1 MGDKQQTLDQ
11 VDAMLAELGL
21 DGAESTPAV
30 TATATASPS
39 ISRGPGVSAG
49 PGISSG
55 PGVSRGPGVSSGPG
69 ISRGPGVSSGPGM
82 SRGPGISSGPGAG
95 RGVSSGPGAAMMGGR
110 PMATHTPDGR
120 PIQFSGPPCAACN
133 EMVIGPVTNALDKQ
147 WHPECFVCMACRK
160 PFKSGNFVEH
170 DGKPYCDDD
179 FNNLFGPKCAGCL
192 KPVTDKCINAV
203 GKTYH
208 PECFYCAGCGTELRG
223 KPYKEDEG
231 EPYCLVCKAA
241 RSIVIDPAAGIC
253 GKCKKPIIGEYI
265 TIQGQRMHPEH
276 FRCEE
281 CGCEFRGGNCHEYE
295 GKLYCY
301 PDYLKL
307 LKSICAHCQKPII
320 GRSVTALGKVWH
332 PEHFMCFTCK
342 DPFAGSSFYEH
353 LGKPY
358 CELHY
363 LQQFGK
369 VCHTCN
375 KPIADNGIAAMGKHY
390 HQEHFVCGGCSK
402 PLGKEIFDN
411 ESKPFCKSC
420 YNALPKEVRKR
431 LEKKKEGELKAQKAR
446 EKEAKKAMK
455 GK

>member
-1 MGDKQQTLDQ
+1 MAEDKQKTLDQ

-21 DGAESTPAV
+21 DGAGSAPAPTAAPASPAV
-30 TATATASPS
+30 
-39 ISRGPGVSAG
+39 SRGPGVSAG
-49 PGISSG
+49 PGI
-55 PGVSRGPGVSSGPG
+55 SRGPGVSSGPG
-69 ISRGPGVSSGPGM
+69 ISRGPGVSSGPGAGRGN
-82 SRGPGISSGPGAG
+82 SNGPGMSSGPGAG
-95 RGVSSGPGAAMMGGR
+95 GPAMMGGR
-110 PMATHTPDGR
+110 AMATHTPDGR
-120 PIQFSGPPCAACN
+120 AINFTGPPCAACT
-133 EMVIGPVTNALDKQ
+133 EMVIGPVINAMDKQ
-147 WHPECFVCMACRK
+147 WHPECFVCAACKK
-160 PFKSGNFVEH
+160 PFKGGNFVEQ

-179 FNNLFGPKCAGCL
+179 FNNLFGPKCPNCT
-192 KPVTDKCINAV
+192 KPVTDKCINAI
-203 GKTYH
+203 GKMYH

-342 DPFAGSSFYEH
+342 EPFSGSSFYEH
-353 LGKPY
+353 LNKPY

-390 HQEHFVCGGCSK
+390 HQEHFVCGGCGK

-420 YNALPKEVRKR
+420 YSALPKEVRKR
-431 LEKKKEGELKAQKAR
+431 LEKKKEGEVKAQKMR